1 MSNRTSW
8 INLTFSRRQSYQLK
22 TGNNTRN
29 WNNTKITFLRNKTHT
44 VNFFFPAPSQ
54 VVPNPFH
61 LFFFSARSESS
72 CVQVVSRASAKSHAK
87 FGYLTNGIVLRAWAY
102 SNISDGR
109 DGN

>member
-44 VNFFFPAPSQ
+44 VNFFFPR
-54 VVPNPFH
+54 PF
-61 LFFFSARSESS
+61 SGGS
-72 CVQVVSRASAKSHAK
+72 
-87 FGYLTNGIVLRAWAY
+87 
-102 SNISDGR
+102 
-109 DGN
+109 